1 MEFRVCKCSQRS
13 HDPTFPEYNILFYS
27 SAVFILFHIILH
39 FYPPVSVLHRRFHEA
54 NVFFHFSLYSSS
66 FLFLFHLQPFNVLQ
80 CGISR
85 SKIYFI
91 LIFCLFFFFYQPRNV
106 LHRKILRREI
116 SLLFFHSF
124 YRSFSVLH
132 WELS

>member
-27 SAVFILFHIILH
+27 SAVFILFHIIFH

-54 NVFFHFSLYSSS
+54 NVFSHFSIYSSS

-80 CGISR
+80 CGIS
-85 SKIYFI
+85 SK
-91 LIFCLFFFFYQPRNV
+91 Q
-106 LHRKILRREI
+106 
-116 SLLFFHSF
+116 SLLYSNFFAYFSSFINRVTFFSERSF